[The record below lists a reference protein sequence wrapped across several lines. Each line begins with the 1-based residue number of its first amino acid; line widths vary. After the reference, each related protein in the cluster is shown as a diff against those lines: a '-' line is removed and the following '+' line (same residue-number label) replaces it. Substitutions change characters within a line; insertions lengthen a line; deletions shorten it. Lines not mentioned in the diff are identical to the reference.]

1 MKNGITDVRDF
12 ATGSLGIPDGRMV
25 LRSTSRNIYEHIS
38 FLSLDSSPVFA
49 VFAISGDSFINL
61 GLDSLFH
68 GYCSPVFGYKMPE
81 LQITLDV

>member
-25 LRSTSRNIYEHIS
+25 LRSSSRNIYEHIS

-49 VFAISGDSFINL
+49 VFAISG
-61 GLDSLFH
+61 
-68 GYCSPVFGYKMPE
+68 KMFYGCFFPNDRKLKPNE
-81 LQITLDV
+81 R